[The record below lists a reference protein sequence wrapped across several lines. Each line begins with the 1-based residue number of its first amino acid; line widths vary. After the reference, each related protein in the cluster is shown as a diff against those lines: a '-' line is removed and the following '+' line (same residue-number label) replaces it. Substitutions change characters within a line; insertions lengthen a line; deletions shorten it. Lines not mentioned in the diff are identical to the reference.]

1 MKTTISLIAGLA
13 LTVSAIALSGQ
24 TGAAL
29 PTLAPGQGRFLTSE
43 QRVARQQQMQTTV
56 ANLRAKK
63 AAGTLTAEEQAWLD
77 QAEQRGGWC
86 INGTPARLG
95 QQMTPEQRTACQQQ
109 MQKYMTDLRAKKAA
123 DTITPDEQA
132 WLDQAEKQ
140 GGWCVNGIP
149 CGRGWGAQGGAGFGP
164 GCGRG
169 WGAQAGNGFGHGR
182 GRGWGRGANG
192 CPFATPPSP
201 VPGN

>member
-1 MKTTISLIAGLA
+1 MKTKISLIAGLA
-13 LTVSAIALSGQ
+13 LAVSAIALSGQ
-24 TGAAL
+24 TGAVLPAL
-29 PTLAPGQGRFLTSE
+29 EPGQGRFLTSE

-63 AAGTLTAEEQAWLD
+63 TAGTLTAEEQAWLD

-86 INGTPARLG
+86 INGTPALLG
-95 QQMTPEQRTACQQQ
+95 HEMTPEQRTACQQQ
-109 MQKYMTDLRAKKAA
+109 MQKYITGLRAKKAA
-123 DTITPDEQA
+123 GTITPDEQA

-140 GGWCVNGIP
+140 GGWRINGIQ
-149 CGRGWGAQGGAGFGP
+149 R
-164 GCGRG
+164 GRG
-169 WGAQAGNGFGHGR
+169 WGAQAGAGFGPGR

-192 CPFATPPSP
+192 CPFATPPSS